1 MALVSLIFT
10 MNLFYQLAVFIR
22 VPLHIFLIFL
32 IFFVSLA
39 KALGPSPRLFHR
51 CLYRSGSIVLS
62 HWHYRRPSLSRD
74 SFQPI
79 PSSL

>member
-1 MALVSLIFT
+1 MVLVSLIIT
-10 MNLFYQLAVFIR
+10 MSLFDQLAVFIR
-22 VPLHIFLIFL
+22 VSLLIFL
-32 IFFVSLA
+32 VFFVSLA